1 MQETMS
7 VTNEAG
13 VGGRIFCGVDG
24 TPESLTAVRQAVRL
38 ADDGELVLFAVA
50 NLVQAAQAGIAATH
64 AVDLLQRDAEV
75 ALEDAKAIAPAA
87 QARLVNGDPATV
99 LLQEAE
105 AGNATL
111 IAVGSHGRRRT
122 LGLLLGTVAAK
133 MLHDAKCSV
142 LVARPAEDPA
152 TWPHEIVV
160 GYDGSPESEAAL
172 AAARSLAERF
182 GGEAR
187 TVQEEGKNA
196 VQALVAAADSADLV
210 AVGSRGLHGLKS
222 LGSVSERVAHEA
234 RCSVL
239 VVRSPQAQ

>member
-1 MQETMS
+1 MQETTS
-7 VTNEAG
+7 VTNQAG
-13 VGGRIFCGVDG
+13 VGGRTLCGVDG

-50 NLVQAAQAGIAATH
+50 NLTQAAQAGLAATH
-64 AVDLLQRDAEV
+64 AADLLQRDAEV

-87 QARLVNGDPATV
+87 QARFVNGDPATV

-105 AGNATL
+105 AENATL

-122 LGLLLGTVAAK
+122 AGLLLGTVAAK

-142 LVARPAEDPA
+142 LVARPVEDPA
-152 TWPHEIVV
+152 TWPREIVV

-187 TVQEEGKNA
+187 TVQEEGRNA